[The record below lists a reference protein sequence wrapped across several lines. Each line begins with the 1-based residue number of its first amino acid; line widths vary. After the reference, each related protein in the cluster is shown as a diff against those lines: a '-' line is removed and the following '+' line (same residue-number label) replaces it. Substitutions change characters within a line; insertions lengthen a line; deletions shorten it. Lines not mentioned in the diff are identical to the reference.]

1 MLFNFHMLLDRGIY
15 IVFRYKSF
23 VVLILN
29 TLKVFPDFWL
39 LWFRGLINTSEVV
52 IDNINDIFGRRDCVI
67 LGIFGVCN
75 GLLKLSNYF
84 CFFCELICFRSLG
97 FNRKLRSLL
106 DNFYIWILRK
116 LLMPLVLFAHRNFSR
131 LDLWFW
137 ELSRFFCSGVI
148 FHWFCINIFLQ
159 LLNIKS
165 RDRNNS
171 SWSNCNRRIIQLGST
186 LILLWW
192 F

>member
-1 MLFNFHMLLDRGIY
+1 MLFNFHILLLDRGIY
-15 IVFRYKSF
+15 IVFRYKSYSLF
-23 VVLILN
+23 N

-39 LWFRGLINTSEVV
+39 LWFRGLIYASEVV
-52 IDNINDIFGRRDCVI
+52 IDNINDIFGRRDRVI

-75 GLLKLSNYF
+75 GLMYDYF
-84 CFFCELICFRSLG
+84 CFFCVLICFRSLG
-97 FNRKLRSLL
+97 FMRELRSLL

-116 LLMPLVLFAHRNFSR
+116 LLMPLVLFAHRNLSR

-137 ELSRFFCSGVI
+137 ELSRIFCSVFI

-165 RDRNNS
+165 RDSNDS
-171 SWSNCNRRIIQLGST
+171 SWSNRNRRIIQLSST
-186 LILLWW
+186 LILPRW